1 MSKKYKIGYIC
12 GCFDLFHIGHLNI
25 IQNCKKHCDY
35 LIVGICDDDHV
46 KIDKHKDPVMSQ
58 EDRKRIIS
66 ELRCVDEAIIVSHE
80 ETIDKLKIYQRVKF
94 DILFNG
100 DDWIGSE
107 RSIKAEKDFK
117 ELGVEIKY
125 FPYTQGISTSKLI
138 ENLSKEM
145 GV

>member
-1 MSKKYKIGYIC
+1 MNKQYKTGYIC

-25 IQNCKKHCDY
+25 LKRCKDNCDY
-35 LIVGICDDDHV
+35 LIVGICDDDH
-46 KIDKHKDPVMSQ
+46 IRLDKNREPIMCQ

-80 ETIDKLKIYQRVKF
+80 ETLDKLKAYQRIKF
-94 DILFNG
+94 DVLFNG
-100 DDWIGSE
+100 SDWIGTE

-125 FPYTQGISTSKLI
+125 FPYTQGISTSKLR
-138 ENLSKEM
+138 ELLST
-145 GV
+145 